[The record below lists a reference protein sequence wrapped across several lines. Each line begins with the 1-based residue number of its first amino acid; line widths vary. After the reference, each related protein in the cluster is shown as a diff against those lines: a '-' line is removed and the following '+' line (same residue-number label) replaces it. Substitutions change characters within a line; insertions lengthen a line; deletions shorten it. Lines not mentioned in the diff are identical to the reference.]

1 MQEIHGNHAKKL
13 IGSSDVPI
21 HFIVCRDAQG
31 HIVHYVLRCT
41 PQKLSLLM
49 KSQTEVVRPETYGT
63 VLASG
68 FGYEPAQS
76 VRQRLKSEYNY
87 DFNALE
93 SIIAD

>member
-1 MQEIHGNHAKKL
+1 MQEIRGNHAKKL
-13 IGSSDVPI
+13 IGSGDVPI

-49 KSQTEVVRPETYGT
+49 QSQTGVVRPEIYAS

-76 VRQRLKSEYNY
+76 VRQTLKSEYNY

-93 SIIAD
+93 VVEVD